1 MGTRDKENIQTR
13 RTFVKTAA
21 YVAPAI
27 LTLRAIPA
35 FATPGSEKGNEGCG
49 NWLEGPPPGHE
60 VNQNDPECPEKF
72 ESHQ

>member
-1 MGTRDKENIQTR
+1 MGTQDKENIQTR

-35 FATPGSEKGNEGCG
+35 FATPGSEKGNNGCG
-49 NWLEGPPPGHE
+49 NGLDPQPPGTPPP
-60 VNQNDPECPEKF
+60 NDTQLPENCPE
-72 ESHQ
+72 